1 MPLPDQLL
9 TSFITFLLKIFTC
22 YYHCVLHSNLFTFW
36 ENARGTTMF
45 PTIIQHLC
53 SHHSTQAPLAPQHH
67 WSVLFPDH
75 SICCLFLTSFLSFAY
90 SCLISASYL
99 SSSSSTFS
107 LRTSSSILGP
117 TNLTPLPCYV
127 EFRVSTSN
135 LGS

>member
-1 MPLPDQLL
+1 
-9 TSFITFLLKIFTC
+9 
-22 YYHCVLHSNLFTFW
+22 
-36 ENARGTTMF
+36 MF

-53 SHHSTQAPLAPQHH
+53 SQLSPQAPVATQHH

-75 SICCLFLTSFLSFAY
+75 STCCLFLTSFLSFAY

-117 TNLTPLPCYV
+117 TKLTPLPRYV
-127 EFRVSTSN
+127 EFRVSISN
-135 LGS
+135 LGSYSYLTVSQISRLFSQVDFIAIDGKDFLFYSLFHYICVP